1 MEDRGLVQGERSG
14 GRGEWGVSSK
24 YPGNVRN
31 VMTQNLAGIA
41 IGFYFPLPCSCFFLC
56 SIKYSIKDER

>member
-14 GRGEWGVSSK
+14 EKRGYGGLSSK

-41 IGFYFPLPCSCFFLC
+41 IGFYFPLPCSGFF